1 MNLNENC
8 TYPELR
14 EEVLRWDR
22 AHQKWN
28 NLLQFSHDTT
38 GGSNNND
45 TVPMEIDRIEGRGRG
60 KGGKGKSKTDKGNA
74 KGKSK
79 SKRKDTGKGENSSY
93 DGGGKSG
100 KGKSV
105 PNQGKKGGK
114 GDKSCYVCGKCGHYA
129 RDCCRN
135 QSDRNVQNVSHGGQ
149 GQPDQGQNSSQHSGQ
164 QPQTQQPPPNRA
176 TQYRVSRISEL
187 NEHAEADQEQ
197 FVFDLRLSLPTSP
210 NSNVSSVRALRLYLG
225 DDEDEVSNQHGDVR
239 AVVNEM
245 PDEGD
250 MHSILLDSG
259 ADAAVFPS
267 SFARSGQKASGEVA
281 KLHDAQGRIIPV
293 EDMRDVEVKL
303 MDQSGKLITLRER
316 VAISSQVHQPIL
328 CYGKMLEAGWGIDP
342 CEQTLV
348 HSAGVKVPIELQNK
362 SMVVKG
368 WISVTNEASNETDMQ
383 QPASICAVKADVTPD
398 LRLGPTGWNLDERN
412 CGVGRH
418 HASCFQDPT
427 LVRPQMRQSCS
438 NNPST

>member
-1 MNLNENC
+1 MSKPLQAQVLRLEDAFEETRRAGTVLGDELKYAIMLRCITGVLKTHFSLHLNENC

-14 EEVLRWDR
+14 EEVLRWER

-28 NLLQFSHDTT
+28 NLLQFSHYTT

-45 TVPMEIDRIEGRGRG
+45 TVPMEVDRIEGRGRG

-79 SKRKDTGKGENSSY
+79 SKRKDKGKGKNSSY

-114 GDKSCYVCGKCGHYA
+114 GDKSCYVCGKWGHYA

-135 QSDRNVQNVSHGGQ
+135 QSVRNVQNVSHGGQ

-164 QPQTQQPPPNRA
+164 QPQTQQSPPNRA

-197 FVFDLRLSLPTSP
+197 FVFDLRLSVPTSP
-210 NSNVSSVRALRLYLG
+210 NSNVSSVRALRFYLG

-239 AVVNEM
+239 AVVTEM

-250 MHSILLDSG
+250 MQSILVDSG

-267 SFARSGQKASGEVA
+267 TFARSGQKASGEVA

-293 EDMRDVEVKL
+293 ENMRDVEVKL
-303 MDQSGKLITLRER
+303 MDQNGKFINLFFAMVRCWKLDGE
-316 VAISSQVHQPIL
+316 L
-328 CYGKMLEAGWGIDP
+328 
-342 CEQTLV
+342 TLV
-348 HSAGVKVPIELQNK
+348 SKHLSILPEWKYQLNFK
-362 SMVVKG
+362 
-368 WISVTNEASNETDMQ
+368 TD
-383 QPASICAVKADVTPD
+383 PW
-398 LRLGPTGWNLDERN
+398 LWR
-412 CGVGRH
+412 VG
-418 HASCFQDPT
+418 
-427 LVRPQMRQSCS
+427 
-438 NNPST
+438 